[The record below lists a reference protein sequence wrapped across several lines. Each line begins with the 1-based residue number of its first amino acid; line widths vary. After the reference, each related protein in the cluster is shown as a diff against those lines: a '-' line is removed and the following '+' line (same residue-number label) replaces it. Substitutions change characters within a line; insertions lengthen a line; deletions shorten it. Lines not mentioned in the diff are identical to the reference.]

1 MDRPGFTD
9 KSRTG
14 VKLLTRSESG
24 LFSARFCY
32 LQASTC
38 QSVCGPSIHSN
49 SPSSHRES
57 QKGSGEKQASGVSF
71 CQEHPVQLCYSPHR
85 EVGMEKQKPEP
96 SDTNSQLL
104 QECETGALGILDLI
118 QTLVWLPHH
127 LIT

>member
-71 CQEHPVQLCYSPHR
+71 CQEHPA
-85 EVGMEKQKPEP
+85 
-96 SDTNSQLL
+96 LL
-104 QECETGALGILDLI
+104 QPTQGGGDGETKTRAK
-118 QTLVWLPHH
+118 
-127 LIT
+127 